1 MNRKIPYDQGLIA
14 IVLAL
19 LGFGLIMVFSTSAPV
34 SRELYGSQTAI
45 FSRQLIAMAM
55 GMTGLMITM
64 KIDYRLYQRL
74 PVVCL
79 LLGISFLL
87 LGYVLQTPGNIHG
100 TRRWLD
106 LGPVNFQPS
115 ELAKLA
121 VIVFTSYYLVWKK
134 EYLDSIFRGLLP
146 YLTVVGTI
154 ILLVLKGPDLGT
166 ALSITITAVFLMF
179 IGGVRYRYFLALA
192 IPILPTLYFQVVRV
206 PYRLNRILAFL
217 DPEKDPLGIS
227 YQIRQSLIAVG
238 SGGWNGLGFAQGKQ
252 KLFFLPEPHT
262 DFIYAVV
269 GEELGFFG
277 CLTILLLFS
286 LLFWRGVRI
295 SLRADSPFGTFLGL
309 GIVSMISFQALINMS
324 VVLSLLPTKGLPLP
338 FISVGGSSIIVM
350 LSSVGILLNISRQ
363 GSDGGDS
370 ESWIKRN
377 INA

>member
-34 SRELYGSQTAI
+34 SRELYGSQIAI
-45 FSRQLIAMAM
+45 FTRQLIAMAI

-87 LGYVLQTPGNIHG
+87 LVYVLLTPVNHG
-100 TRRWLD
+100 TQRWLD

-121 VIVFTSYYLVWKK
+121 VIVFTSYYLVRKK
-134 EYLDSIFRGLLP
+134 EYLNSISRGLLP

-192 IPILPTLYFQVVRV
+192 VPIMAIPISDITVLTSAKSTL
-206 PYRLNRILAFL
+206 
-217 DPEKDPLGIS
+217 IS
-227 YQIRQSLIAVG
+227 PG
-238 SGGWNGLGFAQGKQ
+238 
-252 KLFFLPEPHT
+252 
-262 DFIYAVV
+262 
-269 GEELGFFG
+269 
-277 CLTILLLFS
+277 
-286 LLFWRGVRI
+286 
-295 SLRADSPFGTFLGL
+295 
-309 GIVSMISFQALINMS
+309 
-324 VVLSLLPTKGLPLP
+324 
-338 FISVGGSSIIVM
+338 
-350 LSSVGILLNISRQ
+350 
-363 GSDGGDS
+363 
-370 ESWIKRN
+370 
-377 INA
+377 